1 MILTIARFWMR
12 WHHLIHDL
20 SEGVT
25 AVKEGWVLPLATYR
39 KAKRHYFR
47 DNRSLC
53 GQVGYSGVKFD
64 SNQGRTRG
72 DCQLCCRALS
82 VDPLDED
89 VCRVGGLAMSNSR
102 EDWLSDKVDLLESDV
117 ERMRF
122 HKAVLLWT
130 LIMENVLLW
139 LLAWWLW

>member
-1 MILTIARFWMR
+1 VRRGFE
-12 WHHLIHDL
+12 
-20 SEGVT
+20 EGVKMSPS
-25 AVKEGWVLPLATYR
+25 ARKIADAWEGKKR
-39 KAKRHYFR
+39 KDGINERPTRKPPEPPK
-47 DNRSLC
+47 
-53 GQVGYSGVKFD
+53 GQGV
-64 SNQGRTRG
+64 RTP
-72 DCQLCCRALS
+72 D
-82 VDPLDED
+82 DPLDED

-139 LLAWWLW
+139 LLAW